1 MEESKR
7 SELEQGS
14 IGTILIKYAAPSVIS
29 MLFFGLQSLIDG
41 IVVGN
46 YIGDKALGGI
56 NIILPLFSV
65 LMVVSLTVGIGC
77 QTVVGHGLGANDI
90 PKAQKAMTTG
100 FWALTAISIVCSG
113 LLWLFAEPF
122 IRLLGANDVLMPYS
136 VGYFKGLVPFLL
148 PVSLC
153 FYSDLM
159 LKAMGRPIAST
170 VIMSL
175 VTVQIGRASCR
186 ERV

>member
-1 MEESKR
+1 
-7 SELEQGS
+7 
-14 IGTILIKYAAPSVIS
+14 

-100 FWALTAISIVCSG
+100 FWTLTAIST
-113 LLWLFAEPF
+113 
-122 IRLLGANDVLMPYS
+122 
-136 VGYFKGLVPFLL
+136 
-148 PVSLC
+148 SL
-153 FYSDLM
+153 SPSR
-159 LKAMGRPIAST
+159 AWPAASPSAST
-170 VIMSL
+170 SN
-175 VTVQIGRASCR
+175 TPTKSR
-186 ERV
+186 

>member
-77 QTVVGHGLGANDI
+77 QTVVGHRLGANDI

-100 FWALTAISIVCSG
+100 FWALTAISIVC
-113 LLWLFAEPF
+113 PK
-122 IRLLGANDVLMPYS
+122 I
-136 VGYFKGLVPFLL
+136 LL
-148 PVSLC
+148 PKVKFSAYL
-153 FYSDLM
+153 S
-159 LKAMGRPIAST
+159 
-170 VIMSL
+170 
-175 VTVQIGRASCR
+175 
-186 ERV
+186 